1 MTTTEQRKLIR
12 IKIAAGASPQQV
24 YDELHGQAN
33 AADEELAD
41 MVRDVPTLERR
52 AQYRAQQ
59 WALLGLLLLDV
70 AWKLGVALPADAQ
83 RGWPGIV
90 FQSAFTAAILF
101 ILWDVARFGRR
112 AHSTAAVIAF
122 VQLTYS
128 VGPATDIGAKDMLM
142 TVVFAAAA
150 LLGWHLQRKLT
161 PDYIILKEHYKNA
174 DGQARMRRVVR
185 FGD

>member
-1 MTTTEQRKLIR
+1 MTTREQRKLIR
-12 IKIAAGASPQQV
+12 SKIEAGAAPQQV

-41 MVRDVPTLERR
+41 RVRDVPTLERR
-52 AQYRAQQ
+52 AQYRTQQ
-59 WALLGLLLLDV
+59 WMLLGLLVLDV

-83 RGWPGIV
+83 KGWPGVV
-90 FQSAFTAAILF
+90 FQSAFTLVILL
-101 ILWDVARFGRR
+101 ILWGVARFGRR
-112 AHSTAAVIAF
+112 AHSTAAIIAF
-122 VQLTYS
+122 LQLTYS
-128 VGPATDIGAKDMLM
+128 GGPATDIGAKDVLM

-150 LLGWHLQRKLT
+150 ILGLYLQRKLT
-161 PDYIILKEHYKNA
+161 PDYIIIKEHYKNA